1 MARGERPLVHREE
14 RAIHFFLLGH
24 TQKDSLV
31 KAGYSES
38 TARGNPQSV
47 FDRPVVAQELARRQ
61 LVIRKEYTLSE
72 EWVIERLMRIADSGR
87 TLARFKKVTE
97 DGGLEWD
104 FTGATEEELALISEL
119 TVAIFSDADGT
130 VIKRPKVSTSDPLA
144 ALNSLARIQ
153 GMNKDKVQFEGE
165 LALVDRLARGRE
177 RARIIEHDPEEGS
190 DG

>member
-1 MARGERPLVHREE
+1 MARAERGLVHREE

-24 TQKDSLV
+24 TQKDSLI
-31 KAGYSES
+31 KAGYAIN
-38 TARGNPQSV
+38 TAGNPQSV
-47 FDRPVVAQELARRQ
+47 FDRPVVAEELARRQ
-61 LVIRKEYTLSE
+61 LVIRKEYNLSE
-72 EWVIERLMRIADSGR
+72 EWVIERFMRIADSGR

-130 VIKRPKVSTSDPLA
+130 VITRPKVSTSDPLG
-144 ALNSLARIQ
+144 ALNSLARVQ
-153 GMNKDKVQFEGE
+153 GMFKDKVQFEGE

-177 RARIIEHDPEEGS
+177 RARIIEHDPDEG
-190 DG
+190 

>member
-1 MARGERPLVHREE
+1 MAIGERSLVHREE

-24 TQKDSLV
+24 TQKDSLI
-31 KAGYSES
+31 KAGYSAN
-38 TARGNPQSV
+38 TGNSPSSV
-47 FDRPVVAQELARRQ
+47 FDRPVVVNELTRRQ
-61 LVIRKEYTLSE
+61 LVIRKEYNLSE
-72 EWVIERLMRIADSGR
+72 EWVIERLMRFADSGR

-130 VIKRPKVSTSDPLA
+130 IIKRPKVSISDPLG

-153 GMNKDKVQFEGE
+153 GMFKDKIQFEGE
-165 LALVDRLARGRE
+165 LSLVDRISRGRE
-177 RARIIEHDPEEGS
+177 RAKIEIEHDPNE
-190 DG
+190 